1 MNKEDKE
8 SIRFN
13 HSDIFYS
20 SYYNNETSFCP
31 MAKNHMLA
39 YVYAGELVLED
50 HVRKTTIHKDEC
62 VFLRKDLRLTIHKKP
77 YKKEQFKAIFLIFT
91 RNFLREYH
99 DNNESELLTNGT
111 NPPYSSVVRME
122 NTKRLSGLFN
132 SLSVYFDKNK
142 IPADE
147 EMLTRLNEAINL
159 LLDTNPG
166 LSASLFD
173 FAKPWK
179 VNILEF
185 MNRNYMYDVSM
196 EEIAHFTGRSLANFK
211 RDFRKIS
218 ELSPQKWLIDKRLE
232 MAHDKIRFHR
242 RKVSEVATEVGFRNV
257 AHFSKAFKDKYGY
270 APTK

>member
-1 MNKEDKE
+1 
-8 SIRFN
+8 
-13 HSDIFYS
+13 
-20 SYYNNETSFCP
+20 
-31 MAKNHMLA
+31 MAKKHMLA

-77 YKKEQFKAIFLIFT
+77 FKKEQFKAVFLIFT

-99 DNNESELLTNGT
+99 YINESQLLTDGI
-111 NPPYSSVVRME
+111 NPPYESVIRIE
-122 NTKRLSGLFN
+122 NTEKLNQLFN
-132 SLSVYFDKNK
+132 SLSLYFDKDHT
-142 IPADE
+142 PADE
-147 EMLTRLNEAINL
+147 EMHNRLNEAVNM
-159 LLDTNPG
+159 LLDTNPE
-166 LSASLFD
+166 LSACLFD

-179 VNILEF
+179 VDILEF
-185 MNRNYMYDVSM
+185 LRRNYMYDISM
-196 EEIAHFTGRSLANFK
+196 EDIAHFTGRSLANFK

-232 MAHDKIRFHR
+232 MAHDKIRFHH

-270 APTK
+270 APTKQ